1 MPILDIFTKRKLP
14 NRVVLSYIFDYVVI
28 IVFILIF
35 SALDLAE
42 PYHQHFSLNN
52 ESLQYPFA
60 EKERIPAV
68 WAGVLSCL
76 FPLVFIIFWT
86 MLIDGLYSHHKP
98 PNSRRRLLGN
108 NGAWTLSD
116 RLWEMNCGILGLGL
130 SVAAAI
136 VMTGAL
142 KNTTGKPR
150 PDMLARCKPKEGA
163 QNAPVYGLASYDI
176 CTGDKHILKD
186 GFKSWPSGHS
196 SIAFAGLGYLSL
208 FLAGKLH
215 VFDTRGEVWKTMLVL
230 IPLLAASLVAVSR
243 IMDARHHPFDVITGG
258 MMGFFVAYVSY
269 RQYFPPLSETWKK
282 GRAYPMRSWGTDTAE
297 RKQMQLGMYENN
309 PSRGGLVADEEEGGK
324 IGIYNPSAVPMTGG
338 PSVGAPGIVGS
349 GNGSGSRFSDESAAI
364 QARRREAQRIG
375 PMRQPSDLDD
385 YDEYSPQG
393 ERSSGEEPET
403 YELRPGP
410 LKPFSAPG
418 IARTDSQESA
428 DTRWG
433 VSRATTAIT
442 GSGAGPPPVPGGF
455 EPVRR
460 TDTGFESADEEKNLP
475 ATKDTARRVQL
486 VDG

>member
-1 MPILDIFTKRKLP
+1 MPVLDIFKRKLP
-14 NRVVLSYIFDYVVI
+14 NRVVLS
-28 IVFILIF
+28 VFVLIF

-52 ESLQYPFA
+52 ESIQYPFA
-60 EKERIPAV
+60 EHERIPAL
-68 WAGVLSCL
+68 WAGVIACL

-98 PNSRRRLLGN
+98 PNSRRRILGN
-108 NGAWTLSD
+108 NGVWTMSD

-130 SVAAAI
+130 SAAAAI
-136 VMTGAL
+136 VITGAL

-150 PDMLARCKPKEGA
+150 PDLIARCKPTEGA
-163 QNAPVYGLASYDI
+163 SNIPVFGLANYTI
-176 CTGDKHILKD
+176 CTGDKTLLKD

-230 IPLLAASLVAVSR
+230 IPLLAASLIAVSR
-243 IMDARHHPFDVITGG
+243 IMDARHHPFDVITSSI
-258 MMGFFVAYVSY
+258 MGFFVAYVAY

-282 GRAYPMRSWGTDTAE
+282 GRAYPMRSWGTDSAE
-297 RKQMQLGMYENN
+297 RKRMQLGMYEND

-324 IGIYNPSAVPMTGG
+324 IGVYNPGMIPVTGG
-338 PSVGAPGIVGS
+338 PSVGTPGTVGN

-364 QARRREAQRIG
+364 QARKREAQRIRAG
-375 PMRQPSDLDD
+375 RPRGDFDD
-385 YDEYSPQG
+385 YDGYAPQG
-393 ERSSGEEPET
+393 EHSSGEEPET

-410 LKPFSAPG
+410 LKAYRTPG
-418 IARTDSQESA
+418 IARTDSQESE

-433 VSRATTAIT
+433 VGRATTAIT
-442 GSGAGPPPVPGGF
+442 GGGAGPPPVPGGF

-460 TDTGFESADEEKNLP
+460 TDTGFESVDVGRGTLE
-475 ATKDTARRVQL
+475 TKDTPRREKL
-486 VDG
+486 VDD

>member
-1 MPILDIFTKRKLP
+1 MPILDVFTKRKLP
-14 NRVVLSYIFDYVVI
+14 SRVVLSYIFDYVVI
-28 IVFILIF
+28 IVFTLIF

-52 ESLQYPFA
+52 ESIQYPFA

-86 MLIDGLYSHHKP
+86 MLIDGLYSHHRP
-98 PNSRRRLLGN
+98 PNSRRRMLGS
-108 NGAWTLSD
+108 NGVWTMAD

-136 VMTGAL
+136 VITGAL

-150 PDMLARCKPKEGA
+150 PDLIARCRPKEGA
-163 QNAPVYGLASYDI
+163 TNAPGFGLASYDI

-196 SIAFAGLGYLSL
+196 STAFAGLGYLSL

-258 MMGFFVAYVSY
+258 IMGFFVAYVSY

-282 GRAYPMRSWGTDTAE
+282 GRAYPMRSWGTDSAE
-297 RKQMQLGMYENN
+297 RKQMQLGVYEDN
-309 PSRGGLVADEEEGGK
+309 SLSGGLVADEEEGGK
-324 IGIYNPSAVPMTGG
+324 IGVYNPGIAPRAGG
-338 PSVGAPGIVGS
+338 PSVSAPGIIGG

-364 QARRREAQRIG
+364 QARKREAQGIG
-375 PMRQPSDLDD
+375 AGRQRSDLDD
-385 YDEYSPQG
+385 YGGYSPQG
-393 ERSSGEEPET
+393 ESSSGEEPET
-403 YELRPGP
+403 YELRPAP
-410 LKPFSAPG
+410 LKPFKAPG
-418 IARTDSQESA
+418 IARTDSQESE

-433 VSRATTAIT
+433 VDRATTAIT
-442 GSGAGPPPVPGGF
+442 GGGAGSPPVPGGF
-455 EPVRR
+455 EPVGR
-460 TDTGFESADEEKNLP
+460 TNTGFDSTDEEKGPLK
-475 ATKDTARRVQL
+475 TKDAVRRVQL
-486 VDG
+486 TDS